1 MANMT
6 FRMSLY
12 SRVKKIRFNNAN
24 AKFSYL
30 KSDV

>member
-12 SRVKKIRFNNAN
+12 SPVKIRFNNAN

-30 KSDV
+30 ISDV